1 MTSLV
6 SHLFELQCIS
16 RKGRKDKEGRLY
28 NAMSH
33 PSDVLTVSRILCHGM
48 KIETAQL
55 LKSLPITIERA
66 CLPFTAFMKISHI
79 LGSAA

>member
-6 SHLFELQCIS
+6 SHHLFELQGIS
-16 RKGRKDKEGRLY
+16 RKGRKDKEGRIY
-28 NAMSH
+28 NAISH
-33 PSDVLTVSRILCHGM
+33 PSDVLTVSILCHGM

-66 CLPFTAFMKISHI
+66 CLPFTASMKISHI